1 MQSSLILKTEQVYTN
16 TAEGYKMIM
25 IAQEK
30 CKCFCLNKTNLQ
42 GGQSCIH
49 GNVAKHFI

>member
-1 MQSSLILKTEQVYTN
+1 MSSRKNSSGTIKQSILILKTGQVYT
-16 TAEGYKMIM
+16 TTGEGYKMM

-42 GGQSCIH
+42 DG
-49 GNVAKHFI
+49 